1 MKANR
6 SGNIF
11 LEIVERIIWAVFGA
25 LIALTAI
32 AQLALANKVIIII
45 AMFLIL
51 VIVFLLFSMNRGS
64 ATNGRKESSQMK
76 PLDMS
81 SNNRIQGNS
90 RVVSQSDRIK
100 SEARISR
107 NSGMQ
112 AGNPLDNKPMSSQK
126 REMQKQENKQV
137 KSLVLINEEGDTLLE
152 WSLMGKTALIIGKS
166 TEKEPVDIDLECSA
180 YARMISKQHAVLN
193 YTNGGWYID
202 DIDSKNGTRV
212 KKLYQNSIMD
222 VKLVG
227 TVEVESGDIIYIA
240 STMLQLR

>member
-1 MKANR
+1 MKANK

-25 LIALTAI
+25 LIALTAL
-32 AQLALANKVIIII
+32 AQLALANKIIIII
-45 AMFLIL
+45 AMILIL
-51 VIVFLLFSMNRGS
+51 VIVFLLFSMGRGS
-64 ATNGRKESSQMK
+64 HTFGRMESSQTK
-76 PLDMS
+76 ASDMS
-81 SNNRIQGNS
+81 SKSKVQRNNRI
-90 RVVSQSDRIK
+90 VSQDARMK

-107 NSGMQ
+107 NTGTQ
-112 AGNPLDNKPMSSQK
+112 AGNPLDKKPMSTQK

-152 WSLMGKTALIIGKS
+152 WSLLGKTALIIGKS
-166 TEKEPVDIDLECSA
+166 TDKEPVDIDLECSA
-180 YARMISKQHAVLN
+180 YAQMISKQHAVLN

-212 KKLYQNSIMD
+212 KKVYQNSIMD

-227 TVEVESGDIIYIA
+227 TVEVECGDIIYIA
-240 STMLQLR
+240 STMLQIR

>member
-1 MKANR
+1 MKANK

-25 LIALTAI
+25 LIALTAL
-32 AQLALANKVIIII
+32 AQLALANKIIIII
-45 AMFLIL
+45 AMILIL
-51 VIVFLLFSMNRGS
+51 VIVFLLFSMGRGS
-64 ATNGRKESSQMK
+64 HTSGRMESSQTK
-76 PLDMS
+76 ASDMS
-81 SNNRIQGNS
+81 SKSKVQRNNRI
-90 RVVSQSDRIK
+90 VSQDARMK

-107 NSGMQ
+107 NAGTQ
-112 AGNPLDNKPMSSQK
+112 AGNPLDKKPMSTQK

-152 WSLMGKTALIIGKS
+152 WSLLGKTALIIGKS
-166 TEKEPVDIDLECSA
+166 TDKEPVDIDLECSA
-180 YARMISKQHAVLN
+180 YAQMISKQHAVLN

-212 KKLYQNSIMD
+212 KKVYQNSIMD

-227 TVEVESGDIIYIA
+227 TVEVECGDIIYIA
-240 STMLQLR
+240 STMLQLK